1 MVNGSPIAEFNLS
14 KGIGRRDLI
23 APFLF
28 VIVVEGLVGIKRQ
41 VTKLKKLERVK
52 IRRND
57 TKINMP
63 NMFMIH
69 YLVLRCFEIAPGLK
83 VNFFKGKL
91 GRIGVNNDTLGKYAA
106 MLNC

>member
-1 MVNGSPIAEFNLS
+1 LVNGSLIVEFNLS

-28 VIVVEGLVGIKRQ
+28 VIVVEGLVGINRQ

-52 IRRND
+52 IRRKD

-83 VNFFKGKL
+83 VNFLRVNWGGL
-91 GRIGVNNDTLGKYAA
+91 G
-106 MLNC
+106 